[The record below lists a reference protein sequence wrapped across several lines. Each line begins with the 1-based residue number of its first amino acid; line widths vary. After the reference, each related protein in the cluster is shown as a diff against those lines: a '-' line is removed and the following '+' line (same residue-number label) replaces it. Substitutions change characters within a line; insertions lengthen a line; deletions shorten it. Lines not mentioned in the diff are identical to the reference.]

1 MLVAPLVRNDVHS
14 LLATRKP
21 VAYKRK
27 EYAILFVIAR
37 EKCADV
43 PHRSQLRAS
52 ERNRL
57 YRPHQTQSP
66 SSESLGKQTEGNASA
81 QRTLL
86 PSAFHRS
93 SQENSR
99 RQCKDFWGPE
109 SRASRR
115 SA

>member
-21 VAYKRK
+21 VAYERK

-43 PHRSQLRAS
+43 PYRSQLRAS

-81 QRTLL
+81 Q
-86 PSAFHRS
+86 
-93 SQENSR
+93 
-99 RQCKDFWGPE
+99 KDFTAQRFSPLIARE
-109 SRASRR
+109 QQTTM
-115 SA
+115 